1 MCAKYVCVNFPI
13 KFTFQFRKAINPVI
27 AISLL
32 NPPDR
37 AGSIPELICCL
48 AFQEFDFC
56 NLQLSDNNFTSVSCE
71 KNALIKNHRFCLN
84 TPVSSC
90 GNSGHY

>member
-1 MCAKYVCVNFPI
+1 MCAKYVCQFPYQI
-13 KFTFQFRKAINPVI
+13 HFSIQKGNQSYHRNI
-27 AISLL
+27 APD
-32 NPPDR
+32 PPDR

-56 NLQLSDNNFTSVSCE
+56 NMQLSDNNFTSVSCE
-71 KNALIKNHRFCLN
+71 KSALIKNHRFSLN